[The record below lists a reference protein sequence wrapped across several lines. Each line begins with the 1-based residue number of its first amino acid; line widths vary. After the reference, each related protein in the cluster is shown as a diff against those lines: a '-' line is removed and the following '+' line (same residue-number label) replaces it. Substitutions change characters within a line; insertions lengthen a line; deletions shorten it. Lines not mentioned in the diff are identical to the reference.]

1 MIDAYVEVAVS
12 KDGGHNWSNWRR
24 RSLGQIGQYQKR
36 IRLLRYG
43 KNIQF
48 VVKIRISSP
57 VKSDLM
63 GATVSI
69 EPTDG

>member
-1 MIDAYVEVAVS
+1 MNDAYVEVAVS

-24 RSLGQIGQYQKR
+24 RSLGLIGEYQQR
-36 IRLLRYG
+36 IRLLRLGRYR
-43 KNIQF
+43 QL